1 MNEKQELSYLDKWD
15 LEELITEKIRYYE
28 KLGYEWSGD
37 DDDDFSMETHC
48 KMQMARLTKLKQK
61 IKYQRII

>member
-1 MNEKQELSYLDKWD
+1 MDKKQELSYLDKWD

-28 KLGYEWSGD
+28 KLGQEWSGD
-37 DDDDFSMETHC
+37 DDDDFSMEQHC
-48 KMQMARLTKLKQK
+48 HMQMARLTKLKQK